1 MIKLIF
7 YIIFYFLFISAFAI
21 QYEYEKRAPDAPV
34 VTQVQFVETP
44 KSTRYHTAEAQTV
57 VAGTKNQEKAL
68 EKEVDTVTETKTE
81 TTIATTTATVTVE
94 HTPDP
99 RPAAEPAMPVASSVS
114 VSTQTIVTTEY
125 SSVVHTQ
132 VIVSVSPTTVTEIS
146 TAWTR
151 VPMASITIWQNGT
164 ISAIDV
170 IPKSEFDAIW
180 N

>member
-1 MIKLIF
+1 YK
-7 YIIFYFLFISAFAI
+7 
-21 QYEYEKRAPDAPV
+21 YEKRAPDDPV

-57 VAGTKNQEKAL
+57 VAEANNQKKAL

-81 TTIATTTATVTVE
+81 TTTATVTVE

-99 RPAAEPAMPVASSVS
+99 SPAAEPAMPVAPSVS

-132 VIVSVSPTTVTEIS
+132 VIVSVSPTTVTETS

-170 IPKSEFDAIW
+170 IPKSEFDAMW
-180 N
+180 D

>member
-1 MIKLIF
+1 
-7 YIIFYFLFISAFAI
+7 
-21 QYEYEKRAPDAPV
+21 YEYEKRAPDNPV
-34 VTQVQFVETP
+34 VTEVQYFEPP

-57 VAGTKNQEKAL
+57 VSVAKNQEKAL
-68 EKEVDTVTETKTE
+68 GKEVDTITETKTE
-81 TTIATTTATVTVE
+81 TTTATVTVE

-99 RPAAEPAMPVASSVS
+99 SPADEPAMPVAPAVS

-132 VIVSVSPTTVTEIS
+132 VIVSVSPTTVTETS

-170 IPKSEFDAIW
+170 IPKSEFDAMW